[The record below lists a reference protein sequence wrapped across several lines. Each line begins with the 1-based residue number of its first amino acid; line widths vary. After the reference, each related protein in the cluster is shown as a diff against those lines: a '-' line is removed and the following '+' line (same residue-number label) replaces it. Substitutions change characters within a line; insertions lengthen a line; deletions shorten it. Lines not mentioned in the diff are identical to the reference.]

1 MKWFQDPPK
10 RPEMPEH
17 VWESACQRWRE
28 KTGIRGTP
36 GLTDEMVAQY
46 VEHRLRAEAAEYVR
60 QVEQWKAQRD
70 EYARTQP
77 YDICES
83 RSRVRMFDGPWIGYS
98 HAVYDMFSAYRTLAD
113 AGADEATLRRE
124 AAIVYE
130 LDRMRQVL
138 DAKER
143 DAADRMRAEA
153 EKLGPAKKA
162 EPQRL
167 ITPEDML
174 AAIRA
179 HVAEHQ
185 RWATGLWA
193 TMDDEPAPR
202 EPQPAPADERHPVG
216 TVLHVVTLRA
226 IGGQFRMTGP
236 EEADHYVR
244 GDEKWIDNGYSTVRR
259 IS

>member
-17 VWESACQRWRE
+17 LRES
-28 KTGIRGTP
+28 
-36 GLTDEMVAQY
+36 
-46 VEHRLRAEAAEYVR
+46 VERRHGSYGFGYARDVLPNLVEPRLRAEAIEYSR
-60 QVEQWKAQRD
+60 QVAQYEVQRE

-83 RSRVRMFDGPWIGYS
+83 RSQVRMFDGPWIGYS
-98 HAVYDMFSAYRTLAD
+98 HAAYDMFDAYRALAD
-113 AGADEATLRRE
+113 AGVDEATLRRE
-124 AAIVYE
+124 AANIYE

-143 DAADRMRAEA
+143 EAAERMRAEA

>member
-36 GLTDEMVAQY
+36 GLTDEMVVQY
-46 VEHRLRAEAAEYVR
+46 VEPRLRAEAAEYVR
-60 QVEQWKAQRD
+60 QVEQYERQRD
-70 EYARTQP
+70 EWEKGQP
-77 YDICES
+77 WSAGLEGIRY
-83 RSRVRMFDGPWIGYS
+83 FDGPYIMLDELG
-98 HAVYDMFSAYRTLAD
+98 FAYQALAAAD
-113 AGADEATLRRE
+113 APEPVLRRF
-124 AAIVYE
+124 AAEIYE
-130 LDRMRQVL
+130 LDRMRQAI
-138 DAKER
+138 DAKEQ